1 MLLTNRRIHMN
12 RIRLVFRNFKALFM
26 VMLLLASASNA
37 YAQDKECWANFFE
50 HSQYAGK
57 HLLIEGSTKL
67 ENLNRVNGEDWNQ
80 RIHSI
85 KVGPKAKVTVFQNPR
100 FELTLTEMAKK
111 PDLMRAWGITEQ
123 DIKEDSELI
132 FNANA
137 TIHDL
142 GDFGFHKK
150 IRSLKVECL

>member
-1 MLLTNRRIHMN
+1 MN
-12 RIRLVFRNFKALFM
+12 QIQLVFRLFKTVFV
-26 VMLLLASASNA
+26 VMLLSLTASTA
-37 YAQDKECWANFFE
+37 YAEEKECWVNFFE
-50 HSQYAGK
+50 HAQYAGK
-57 HLLIEGSTKL
+57 RLYIEDPAQL
-67 ENLNRVNGEDWNQ
+67 ENLNKVNGEDWNL

-111 PDLMRAWGITEQ
+111 PDFMRAWGITEQ

-132 FNANA
+132 FNANDM
-137 TIHDL
+137 IHDL
-142 GDFGFHKK
+142 GDFSFHKK

>member
-1 MLLTNRRIHMN
+1 MSRIP
-12 RIRLVFRNFKALFM
+12 LVFRSFKTLFILAL
-26 VMLLLASASNA
+26 LSTSTASA
-37 YAQDKECWANFFE
+37 YAEDKDCWADFFE

-57 HLLIEGSTKL
+57 HLLLAGPAQL
-67 ENLNRVNGEDWNQ
+67 ENLNKVNGEDWNQ

-85 KVGPKAKVTVFQNPR
+85 KVGPKAKVTVYQNPR
-100 FELTLTEMAKK
+100 FELPMPKMLEK
-111 PDLMRAWGITEQ
+111 PDLMKAWGITEQ

-132 FNANA
+132 FNENAN
-137 TIHDL
+137 IHDL

>member
-1 MLLTNRRIHMN
+1 MN
-12 RIRLVFRNFKALFM
+12 RIQLIFRSFKTIFV
-26 VMLLLASASNA
+26 VMLLSSLAWNA
-37 YAQDKECWANFFE
+37 YAENKECWANFFE
-50 HSQYAGK
+50 GTQYSGK
-57 HLLIEGSTKL
+57 RLFIEGPAKL
-67 ENLNRVNGEDWNQ
+67 ENLNRVNGENWNQ

-85 KVGPKAKVTVFQNPR
+85 KVGPKAKVIVFQNPR

-111 PDLMRAWGITEQ
+111 PGLMNAWGITEQ

-132 FNANA
+132 FNENA
-137 TIHDL
+137 EIHDL